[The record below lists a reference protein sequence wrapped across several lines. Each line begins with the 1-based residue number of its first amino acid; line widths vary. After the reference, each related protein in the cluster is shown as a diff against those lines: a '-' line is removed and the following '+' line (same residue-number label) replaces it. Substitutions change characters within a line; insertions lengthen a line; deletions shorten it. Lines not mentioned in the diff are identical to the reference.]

1 MININAGEQEF
12 SFNSFINVPNMNV
25 SEKKIKIMHVINGEF
40 FSGAERVQDV
50 LALRLPDYG
59 YEVGFVCIKP
69 AKFSACRNSTVPLFE
84 VPMKSKF
91 DLAPAW
97 KIARIMKQDGYALLH
112 THTPRA
118 ALVGRIA
125 AWLTGVPLVHHV
137 HSPTTRDT
145 ESVWRNRKNAIMER
159 LSLIGVAR
167 LIPVSRSLEIYLRKQ
182 GWPSTRISMVA
193 NGVVTPGTLPNRL
206 KSNVEWV
213 IGSVALFRPR
223 KGMEVLIQTLAKL
236 RQMGQIVRL
245 RAVGP
250 FETIEYEK
258 TIKEMAERLGVADVI
273 DWIGF
278 TQDVNAEFAKMDVLV
293 LPSLFGEGM
302 PMVILEAMAMGVPV
316 VASDVE
322 GIPEVLEHG
331 RTGLIVPAGNA
342 EKLAVVLAELIN
354 NKYDWNAIREE
365 AYRLQVASFSD
376 RSMAQSV
383 AHVYDAILG
392 KR

>member
-1 MININAGEQEF
+1 MNI
-12 SFNSFINVPNMNV
+12 I

-50 LALRLPDYG
+50 LALRLPNYG

-69 AKFSACRNSTVPLFE
+69 VKFSACRSSAVPLFE
-84 VPMKSKF
+84 APMKSKF

-97 KIARIMKQDGYALLH
+97 KIARIVKQDGYALLH

-118 ALVGRIA
+118 ALVGRVA
-125 AWLTGVPLVHHV
+125 AWLAGVPLVHHV

-145 ESVWRNRKNAIMER
+145 ESAWRNRKNAIMER

-167 LIPVSRSLEIYLRKQ
+167 LIPVSKSLEIYLRKQ
-182 GWPSTRISMVA
+182 GWPSARINMVA
-193 NGVVTPGTLPNRL
+193 NGVVTPGALPDRPGPKL
-206 KSNVEWV
+206 EWV

-223 KGMEVLIQTLAKL
+223 KGMEVLIQALAKL
-236 RQMGQIVRL
+236 CQMGQAVRL

-258 TIKEMAERLGVADVI
+258 TIKEMAVRLGVADAI

-331 RTGLIVPAGNA
+331 RTGLIIPAGDA
-342 EKLAVVLAELIN
+342 EQLAVVLADLIN
-354 NKYDWNAIREE
+354 NKYDWSAVRKE

-376 RSMAQSV
+376 CSMAQSV

-392 KR
+392 K

>member
-1 MININAGEQEF
+1 MPKAFLTIHSTMNA
-12 SFNSFINVPNMNV
+12 
-25 SEKKIKIMHVINGEF
+25 SEKKTKIMHVINGEF

-59 YEVGFVCIKP
+59 YEVSFACVKP
-69 AKFSACRNSTVPLFE
+69 EKFSACRNSTGPLFE
-84 VPMKSKF
+84 LGMKSKY

-97 KIARIMKQDGYALLH
+97 EIARIIRRDGYVLLH

-118 ALVGRIA
+118 VLVGRIA
-125 AWLTGVPLVHHV
+125 AWLAGVPLVHHV

-167 LIPVSRSLEIYLRKQ
+167 LIPVSKSLECYLKKQ
-182 GWPSTRISMVA
+182 GWSEARINMVA
-193 NGVVTPGTLPNRL
+193 NGVVTPGPLSNRS
-206 KSNVEWV
+206 KPNVEWV

-223 KGMEVLIQTLAKL
+223 KGMEVLIQALANLCK
-236 RQMGQIVRL
+236 MGKTVRL

-258 TIKEMAERLGVADVI
+258 AIKKMSEDLGVSNVI

-278 TQDVNAEFAKMDVLV
+278 AKDVNAEFDKMSVLV

-302 PMVILEAMAMGVPV
+302 PMVILESMAMGVPV
-316 VASDVE
+316 VASDIE
-322 GIPEVLEHG
+322 GIPEILEHG
-331 RTGLIVPAGNA
+331 RTGLITTPGDA
-342 EKLAVVLAELIN
+342 EQLTNVLVELIN
-354 NKYDWNAIREE
+354 GKYKWSTIREE
-365 AYRLQVASFSD
+365 AYRLQVTSFSD
-376 RSMAQSV
+376 HSMAQGV
-383 AHVYDAILG
+383 AHVYDTILN
-392 KR
+392 K